1 MAWEVKRHEGY
12 WLGQQWVRSRFG
24 DQLIVEFATI
34 KCLMFRP
41 YTRKEIFSAEGA
53 SSLRPPDQ
61 DATGE
66 LRRTL
71 LLRYDRNRAQ
81 KCRAH
86 QVPCYLC
93 EID

>member
-41 YTRKEIFSAEGA
+41 YTRKEIFSAEILGGHHAQPECGIGQCPMMA
-53 SSLRPPDQ
+53 S
-61 DATGE
+61 
-66 LRRTL
+66 
-71 LLRYDRNRAQ
+71 
-81 KCRAH
+81 
-86 QVPCYLC
+86 
-93 EID
+93 

>member
-41 YTRKEIFSAEGA
+41 YTRKEIFQRRNIGRPSRSAGVWHRA
-53 SSLRPPDQ
+53 MSD
-61 DATGE
+61 DGE
-66 LRRTL
+66 LVFRL
-71 LLRYDRNRAQ
+71 
-81 KCRAH
+81 
-86 QVPCYLC
+86 
-93 EID
+93 